1 METVKLELLASKIG
15 SVIISERCTKYIQ
28 ASEINQ
34 ALLLCIRVQYTK
46 IEQCVNQTMR
56 TAMKLITLL
65 DSPDK
70 IMITNRFRRV
80 AKRLRVT
87 CNKVHD

>member
-15 SVIISERCTKYIQ
+15 SVIIPERCTKYIQ
-28 ASEINQ
+28 ASEIHQ

-46 IEQCVNQTMR
+46 IEQ
-56 TAMKLITLL
+56 LITLL

-70 IMITNRFRRV
+70 IMITNQLRRV

>member
-46 IEQCVNQTMR
+46 IEQCVNQTM
-56 TAMKLITLL
+56 
-65 DSPDK
+65 
-70 IMITNRFRRV
+70 
-80 AKRLRVT
+80 
-87 CNKVHD
+87 

>member
-1 METVKLELLASKIG
+1 
-15 SVIISERCTKYIQ
+15 
-28 ASEINQ
+28 
-34 ALLLCIRVQYTK
+34 
-46 IEQCVNQTMR
+46 MR

-70 IMITNRFRRV
+70 IMITNQLRRV

-87 CNKVHD
+87 CNKVQD

>member
-1 METVKLELLASKIG
+1 MEKVKLELLTSKIG
-15 SVIISERCTKYIQ
+15 SVIIPERCTKYIQ
-28 ASEINQ
+28 ASEIHQ

-46 IEQCVNQTMR
+46 IEQ
-56 TAMKLITLL
+56 LITLL

-70 IMITNRFRRV
+70 IMITNQLRRV

-87 CNKVHD
+87 CNKVQD

>member
-15 SVIISERCTKYIQ
+15 SVIIPERCTKYIQ
-28 ASEINQ
+28 ASEIHQ

-46 IEQCVNQTMR
+46 IEQCVNQTMC

-70 IMITNRFRRV
+70 TNQFRRV
-80 AKRLRVT
+80 AKRLRLT

>member
-15 SVIISERCTKYIQ
+15 SVIIPERFTKYIQ
-28 ASEINQ
+28 ASEIHQ

-46 IEQCVNQTMR
+46 IEQCVNQTMC

-70 IMITNRFRRV
+70 TNQFRRV
-80 AKRLRVT
+80 AKRLRMT

>member
-1 METVKLELLASKIG
+1 METVKLELLTSKIG
-15 SVIISERCTKYIQ
+15 SVIIPERCTKYIQ
-28 ASEINQ
+28 ASEIHQ

-46 IEQCVNQTMR
+46 IEQ
-56 TAMKLITLL
+56 LITLL

-70 IMITNRFRRV
+70 IMITNQLRRV

-87 CNKVHD
+87 CNKVQD

>member
-15 SVIISERCTKYIQ
+15 SVIIPERCTKYIQ
-28 ASEINQ
+28 ASEIHQ
-34 ALLLCIRVQYTK
+34 ALLLCIRVHYTK
-46 IEQCVNQTMR
+46 IEQCVNQTMC

-70 IMITNRFRRV
+70 TNQFRRV
-80 AKRLRVT
+80 AKRLRMT

>member
-15 SVIISERCTKYIQ
+15 SVIIPERCTKYIQ
-28 ASEINQ
+28 ASEIHQ

-46 IEQCVNQTMR
+46 IEQ
-56 TAMKLITLL
+56 LITLL

-70 IMITNRFRRV
+70 IMITNQLRRV

-87 CNKVHD
+87 CNKVQD

>member
-15 SVIISERCTKYIQ
+15 SVIIPERFTKYIQ
-28 ASEINQ
+28 ASEIHQ

-46 IEQCVNQTMR
+46 IEQCVNQTIC

-70 IMITNRFRRV
+70 TNQFRRV
-80 AKRLRVT
+80 AKRLRMT

>member
-1 METVKLELLASKIG
+1 METVKLELLTSKIG

-28 ASEINQ
+28 ASEIHQ

-46 IEQCVNQTMR
+46 IEQ
-56 TAMKLITLL
+56 LITLL

-70 IMITNRFRRV
+70 IMITNQLRRV

-87 CNKVHD
+87 CNKVQD

>member
-15 SVIISERCTKYIQ
+15 SVIIPERCTKYIQ
-28 ASEINQ
+28 ASEIHQ

-46 IEQCVNQTMR
+46 IEQCVNQTMY

-70 IMITNRFRRV
+70 TNQFRRV
-80 AKRLRVT
+80 AKRLRMT

>member
-15 SVIISERCTKYIQ
+15 SVIIPERFTKYIQ
-28 ASEINQ
+28 ASEIHQ
-34 ALLLCIRVQYTK
+34 ALLLCIRVQCTK
-46 IEQCVNQTMR
+46 IEQCVNQTMC

-70 IMITNRFRRV
+70 TNQFRRV
-80 AKRLRVT
+80 AKRLRMT

>member
-1 METVKLELLASKIG
+1 METVKLELLTSKIG

-28 ASEINQ
+28 ASEIHQ

-46 IEQCVNQTMR
+46 IEQ
-56 TAMKLITLL
+56 LITLL

-70 IMITNRFRRV
+70 IMITNQFRRV